1 MEREEEERYQL
12 ITGQLS
18 KASNKGVTTEEH
30 DTTQHDREQRRGSIG
45 KVSNKV
51 FNKVKN
57 DFSLESFL
65 LGVVFTVII
74 FYLYTV
80 LLQ

>member
-1 MEREEEERYQL
+1 VEREEEERYQL

-18 KASNKGVTTEEH
+18 KASNKGVTTEE
-30 DTTQHDREQRRGSIG
+30 
-45 KVSNKV
+45 

-57 DFSLESFL
+57 DFSLESFQ

>member
-18 KASNKGVTTEEH
+18 KASNKGVTTEE
-30 DTTQHDREQRRGSIG
+30 
-45 KVSNKV
+45 

-57 DFSLESFL
+57 DFSLESFQ

>member
-1 MEREEEERYQL
+1 VEREEEERYQL

-18 KASNKGVTTEEH
+18 KASNKGVTN
-30 DTTQHDREQRRGSIG
+30 TTQHDREQRRGSIG
-45 KVSNKV
+45 KV
-51 FNKVKN
+51 KN
-57 DFSLESFL
+57 DFSLESFQ